1 VDDYL
6 SEKEQWEAVKAWVRD
21 NGLWIV
27 AGVAIASA
35 GLGGWRWYQGHLD
48 EVGARASVKYND
60 IIQAFDRAD
69 VSQAFVYM
77 GELEREYPSSAYV
90 DQARLAAARAYVE
103 SNQLDKAATELQ
115 AVAEQSRDSDLA
127 LIARLR
133 LARVQIAQQKPDVA
147 LTTLSAVKPGAF
159 ASRYHEVQGD
169 AYYAKGDKANA
180 LKEYIGAKA
189 EDLGMGSG
197 GNELDL
203 KISDLSAS
211 LSATSAKPVTSN
223 SGTAVPAAT
232 AAASK

>member
-48 EVGARASVKYND
+48 EVGARASAKYND

>member
-1 VDDYL
+1 MDDYL

-27 AGVAIASA
+27 AGVAIAAA
-35 GLGGWRWYQGHLD
+35 GLSGWRWYQGHLD
-48 EVGARASVKYND
+48 EVGARASAKYGD

-69 VSQAFVYM
+69 VSQAFVYL
-77 GELEREYPSSAYV
+77 GELEREYPSTPYV
-90 DQARLAAARAYVE
+90 DQAKLAAARSYVE

-115 AVAEQSRDSDLA
+115 AVAEHSKDSDLA

-147 LTTLSAVKPGAF
+147 LATLNAVKPGAF

-189 EDLGMGSG
+189 GDLGMGPG

-211 LSATSAKPVTSN
+211 LAATPAKPAAAN
-223 SGTAVPAAT
+223 PGPAAPAAT
-232 AAASK
+232 AAVSK